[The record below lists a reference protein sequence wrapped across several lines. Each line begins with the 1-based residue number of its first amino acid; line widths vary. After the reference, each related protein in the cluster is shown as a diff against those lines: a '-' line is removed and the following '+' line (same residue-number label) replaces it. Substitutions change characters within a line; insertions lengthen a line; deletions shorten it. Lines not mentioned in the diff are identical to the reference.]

1 MTLCPIALAAT
12 CKKCP
17 AVSFCPLK
25 TSLGDYPKSGSDA
38 GKAGETQKKNS
49 SRSRHS
55 LGR

>member
-38 GKAGETQKKNS
+38 GKAGETQKKK
-49 SRSRHS
+49 
-55 LGR
+55 